1 MTDLSQEMAARY
13 GTDRPRRGTTA
24 LAIVAIVVFVGIIG
38 YVTWRLGSPAVQSNI
53 IRFSVVSDEKVDV
66 LFEVHRTGESATTCV
81 LRGQGIDH
89 ADVAYATVTITPGR
103 SYVQATYPLATS
115 SRATTVEVL
124 GCSDDGPPR
133 VDPPQFVPGT
143 VNPSQVPTIDGS

>member
-1 MTDLSQEMAARY
+1 MFD
-13 GTDRPRRGTTA
+13 
-24 LAIVAIVVFVGIIG
+24 
-38 YVTWRLGSPAVQSNI
+38 
-53 IRFSVVSDEKVDV
+53 
-66 LFEVHRTGESATTCV
+66 VHRTGENATTCV
-81 LRGQGIDH
+81 IRGQGEDH
-89 ADVAYATVTITPGR
+89 ADVGYATVTISPGR

-115 SRATTVEVL
+115 SRATAVEVL